1 MAADPT
7 LHPRVTPR
15 PDPDRVAPRPS
26 KQPVAPHLEA
36 GSAPP
41 EARPL
46 AHRPGAERV
55 LPRPDAETVASLP
68 VAGRGHFRGGGLRAL
83 ARRVDAATP
92 EDRDRALD
100 ALRAFAIL
108 GVVLGHWLVTA
119 LVTAGTA
126 DGVTHWNVRSP
137 LASMP
142 WLTPVSWV
150 LQTLALFFFV
160 GGYSAA
166 RSLGRTRSP
175 GGWVRSRLVRLVR
188 PAAVLV
194 AAWIPLTL
202 ALIAAGVD
210 PEPLVRLM
218 LSPLWFLCVFTGLTA
233 LTPLLV
239 RFGPYAA
246 AVAAGTVACAD
257 LVRFGLHGPAWVGW
271 INVPAGWA
279 VPYLLGIAWAKGR
292 LGSRRTAVAL
302 LAGGAAAAVALV
314 TLAGYPA
321 SMVGVPGAPVSNL
334 SPPTSAAVAF
344 GLAQVGAALLLRDR
358 LARWMRRPLA
368 WLPVALANLS
378 AMTVFCWHQ
387 TAFMLTTVATLPFG
401 TVRGLH
407 DLPGDWTWVP
417 ARVAWLPVFA
427 VVLAGCRAIFW
438 RFEGSV
444 RRPRDLA
451 TTARGARRDLAKA
464 APEVGRGPATT
475 TPEAGR
481 GPATTTPEAERD
493 LATATAEAKRD
504 VA

>member
-1 MAADPT
+1 M
-7 LHPRVTPR
+7 
-15 PDPDRVAPRPS
+15 
-26 KQPVAPHLEA
+26 
-36 GSAPP
+36 
-41 EARPL
+41 
-46 AHRPGAERV
+46 ERV
-55 LPRPDAETVASLP
+55 LPRLDAGSVAPQP
-68 VAGRGHFRGGGLRAL
+68 VAGSGRSRGGGLRAL
-83 ARRVDAATP
+83 AGRVEAATP
-92 EDRDRALD
+92 EQRDRAVD

-119 LVTAGTA
+119 LVPARAA

-142 WLTPVSWV
+142 SLAPVSWV

-160 GGYSAA
+160 GGYAAA
-166 RSLGRTRSP
+166 RSLGRRSP
-175 GGWVRSRLVRLVR
+175 GEWVRGRLERLVR

-194 AAWIPLTL
+194 AAWIPVTI
-202 ALIAAGVD
+202 ALVAAGVD

-218 LSPLWFLCVFTGLTA
+218 LSPLWFLCVFTGMTA
-233 LTPLLV
+233 LTPLLA
-239 RFGPYAA
+239 RCGPYAA
-246 AVAAGTVACAD
+246 AVAAGTVACTD

-279 VPYLLGIAWAKGR
+279 VPYLLGIAWAKGG

-302 LAGGAAAAVALV
+302 LTGGAAATVALV

-387 TAFMLTTVATLPFG
+387 TAFMLTTVAALPFG
-401 TVRGLH
+401 TLPGLH
-407 DLPGDWTWVP
+407 DRPGDWTWVA

-427 VVLAGCRAIFW
+427 LVLIGCRAVFR
-438 RFEGSV
+438 RFERQGSRPSAP
-444 RRPRDLA
+444 RRRRALA
-451 TTARGARRDLAKA
+451 
-464 APEVGRGPATT
+464 E
-475 TPEAGR
+475 
-481 GPATTTPEAERD
+481 
-493 LATATAEAKRD
+493 
-504 VA
+504 